1 MAFAAPSRDLVRA
14 AVAGARSAGARSAG
28 ALVRAFVRRGPV
40 PPAQGRPGRWTS
52 ALAAAAV
59 PLSLL
64 LPLAAPAR
72 AAGGGVTITSY
83 GHSALMISGG
93 GARVLLNPFQAVGCA
108 AGLAEPRVSADV
120 ILASSQLKDE
130 GSPVASGRFLV
141 KPGSY
146 RVAGLAIEGIGAP
159 HDRVG
164 GKRFGPSTLWRWR
177 QGGLEFAHLGGTA
190 GTIAPDDAVLL
201 GRPDVLIIGIGGG
214 AKVYDGKEA
223 AAVVRQLQ
231 ARRVIPVQYRGG
243 GPTPS
248 CDLSSAQPFLEAMTG
263 ATVRRS
269 GGSLT
274 VVPPVG
280 DGTVIELLR

>member
-1 MAFAAPSRDLVRA
+1 MAFAASARDLARDLVH
-14 AVAGARSAGARSAG
+14 AV
-28 ALVRAFVRRGPV
+28 VRRGPL
-40 PPAQGRPGRWTS
+40 PPAQGRPGRGRS
-52 ALAAAAV
+52 MLAAAM

-64 LPLAAPAR
+64 LPLATPAR

-83 GHSALMISGG
+83 GHSALLISGG

-108 AGLAEPRVSADV
+108 AGLAEPRLSADV

-130 GSPVASGRFLV
+130 GAAVASGRFLV

-146 RVAGLAIEGIGAP
+146 RVAGLAIEGFSVP

-177 QGGLEFAHLGGTA
+177 QGGLEIAHLGGTA
-190 GTIAPDDAVLL
+190 GPVAPDDAVLL
-201 GRPDVLIIGIGGG
+201 GRPDVLIIGVGGG

-248 CDLSSAQPFLEAMTG
+248 CDLSSAQPFLEAMAGT
-263 ATVRRS
+263 TVRRS

-280 DGTVIELLR
+280 DGTVIELMR